1 MNSKKQKLLLE
12 YLISS
17 PDIFAI
23 CAGILKSQY
32 FNPEYRNGVK
42 FIMEYYNAHNSIPS
56 TDQVEAETDVEL
68 NLRHITSDQFAY
80 CCSEVESF
88 CRQSAMRAAILAAP
102 ALLEKGEDNYAAI
115 EASFKDA
122 LTISLRN
129 DMGTNFFED
138 ISESLKRITAPGS
151 NISTLWKDVDQI
163 LFGGIQKKQLIL
175 FSAGSGGGK
184 SITMQNLGLNLVCQG
199 LHVLYLSL
207 ELSED
212 LLSERLATMVSG
224 VGKQEIAA
232 NLDSVIAKVGDFAR
246 SYENVGSFT
255 LKQMPSGVNCNNI
268 RAYLK
273 EYELKYGYLPDAIIV
288 DYLDL
293 MTPMDRVS
301 ADNVFEKDKRVSEE
315 LRNIAVEL
323 NTVVITASQLNR
335 SAVGAESINHSHI
348 AGGISKVNTCD
359 VYITIILSET
369 LKAAGEVAFHYQKT
383 RNSDGVGK
391 TTYLKWDAASL
402 RISNK
407 AENRTSLAV
416 PPKVVTSLKK
426 TKSKSITTMWDESDL
441 D

>member
-1 MNSKKQKLLLE
+1 
-12 YLISS
+12 
-17 PDIFAI
+17 
-23 CAGILKSQY
+23 
-32 FNPEYRNGVK
+32 
-42 FIMEYYNAHNSIPS
+42 
-56 TDQVEAETDVEL
+56 
-68 NLRHITSDQFAY
+68 
-80 CCSEVESF
+80 
-88 CRQSAMRAAILAAP
+88 
-102 ALLEKGEDNYAAI
+102 
-115 EASFKDA
+115 
-122 LTISLRN
+122 
-129 DMGTNFFED
+129 
-138 ISESLKRITAPGS
+138 
-151 NISTLWKDVDQI
+151 
-163 LFGGIQKKQLIL
+163 LIL

-199 LHVLYLSL
+199 MHVLYLSL

-224 VGKQEIAA
+224 VGKVDMAA
-232 NLDSVIAKVGDFAR
+232 NLDSVITKVGEFA
-246 SYENVGSFT
+246 SLYENVGSFT
-255 LKQMPSGVNCNNI
+255 LKQMPSGINCNNI

-293 MTPMDRVS
+293 MTPMDKVS

-391 TTYLKWDAASL
+391 TTYLKWDPTSL

-407 AENRTSLAV
+407 LDNKSSLNL
-416 PPKVVTSLKK
+416 PPKPVTSFDKK
-426 TKSKSITTMWDESDL
+426 KKSKSITQLWDESDM